1 MSKDCMDGTYKT
13 SKTSSWLNAGH
24 WLTKVG
30 SDPALAQN
38 PQHVHLIVNWI
49 NFRSFEALASHRFA
63 LKEENVLAV
72 LLARSSICWTRVCA
86 PMESSPVLTGMFST
100 IGCAKKWGCVYAPLP
115 LNLQVRLPWSQLS
128 VNIFVSEC
136 RSALTPSL
144 CEQCLPPSA
153 ASWTDRNI
161 EWKCSSHFPLGCMDT
176 YYTVPLL
183 PQRKPRTDALN
194 CGAGEDSWES
204 LGLQGDPTSPS

>member
-1 MSKDCMDGTYKT
+1 MFLAYSTIEPPSLENKKPKDIVFHFYDEMHISQHEAKPSCQRIAWMVLIKH
-13 SKTSSWLNAGH
+13 SSWLNAGH

-30 SDPALAQN
+30 SDSELALT

-49 NFRSFEALASHRFA
+49 NFCSFEALASHRFV

-72 LLARSSICWTRVCA
+72 MLARSSICWTWVCA

-128 VNIFVSEC
+128 VNIFLSEC
-136 RSALTPSL
+136 RLALTPSL

-161 EWKCSSHFPLGCMDT
+161 ERKCNSHFPLGCVDN
-176 YYTVPLL
+176 Y
-183 PQRKPRTDALN
+183 
-194 CGAGEDSWES
+194 
-204 LGLQGDPTSPS
+204 